1 MYTENHIGADRHY
14 NQTSRLMLFLL
25 KKTESFSIAVVYLKL
40 SHTTNRKAGFLKR
53 KTLLSHLVNHFVTF
67 FCIRGVT
74 VSTIVIRGY
83 TEMTFFMFTLVSSS
97 FTKVGACLLWQQAP
111 MLLKTTNRKKFHSES
126 QRYCIFL

>member
-14 NQTSRLMLFLL
+14 NKTNRLMSLLL
-25 KKTESFSIAVVYLKL
+25 KMTESFSIAVVYLKL

-53 KTLLSHLVNHFVTF
+53 KTLPSHLVNHFVTF

-74 VSTIVIRGY
+74 VNTIVIRGY

-97 FTKVGACLLWQQAP
+97 FTKVGACLL
-111 MLLKTTNRKKFHSES
+111 
-126 QRYCIFL
+126 